1 MLRNLI
7 VILTLLLVALL
18 PFVTKEHDAE
28 TATGIRIVHD
38 ISYVDD
44 GSQLHKL
51 DLYLPRTTSARRFPL
66 VVFIHGGGWTGGDK
80 KDSPCFDIANHGFA
94 AASINYRLGPKAV
107 FPAQIHDCKAAIRW
121 LRAHA
126 NEYNYN
132 AEKIGVIGCSA
143 GGNLAAL
150 LGTTS
155 KDPKMEGDLG
165 NSNQSSSV
173 QAVSDWCGPTDL
185 KSMSQEVMQPRFRRV
200 QPEQFI
206 RDFLGGT
213 VEEVPDLAYQAS
225 PINFV
230 TKDAPPFIVI
240 HSIEDPIVPFEQSNE
255 FVKKLKLADIDVSFI
270 KVQGEDHMPMSESNW
285 NAVFDFLNQYLP
297 PPPPKEQ

>member
-38 ISYVDD
+38 IPYVED
-44 GSQLHKL
+44 GNDQHKL
-51 DLYLPRTTSARRFPL
+51 DLYLPRTTLARRFPL
-66 VVFIHGGGWTGGDK
+66 VVFIHGGGWTQGDK

-94 AASINYRLGPKAV
+94 AASINYRLAPKAI
-107 FPAQIHDCKAAIRW
+107 FPAQIYDCKAAVRW

-132 AEKIGVIGCSA
+132 AERIGIIGCSA
-143 GGNLAAL
+143 GGHLAAL
-150 LGTTS
+150 LGVTS

-165 NSNQSSSV
+165 YNNQSSSV
-173 QAVSDWCGPTDL
+173 QAVCDWCGPTDL
-185 KSMSQEVMQPRFRRV
+185 KSMSQQVMQPRFRRA

-206 RDFLGGT
+206 KDFLGGT
-213 VEEVPDLAYQAS
+213 PEEHPDLANQAN

-230 TKDAPPFIVI
+230 TKDAPPFVII

-255 FVKKLKLADIDVSFI
+255 FVKKLKAAGVDVNFI
-270 KVQGEDHMPMSESNW
+270 RVQGEDHMPMAESIW
-285 NAVFDFLNQYLP
+285 NAVFEFLNQQLP
-297 PPPPKEQ
+297 PPPPKEE